1 MAERSVLDLELRSRK
16 SGRGAKE
23 ATAELQG
30 FEREVEK
37 AKKLGQDFGKGM
49 LGAAAALAGFG
60 LAAGKAFEFGKAGA
74 ELDMVQIKFRRLSD
88 ELGLSSTF
96 MERLERSTGGVVSEF
111 GLMESATNLM
121 SLGLVKNE
129 DDLRRLIRVSGEL
142 GFDMNQLVLT
152 MTNMTTMRF
161 DALGL
166 SVDGFKDKVKALE
179 AQGLSAADAF
189 REAFLRQAENQ
200 LERVGSVADTTL
212 GAFKR
217 LEAQIKNIS
226 DQAKL
231 LAADALEPVVRRLG
245 DSFEAT
251 NTLRTAVE
259 MHIITEEHFDALQQ
273 QRARGLLSNTRIMEL
288 YGAAIDAVASREERV
303 SQATSDWNRR
313 LEEQAARL
321 AAVDGIQPTLAIKM
335 ELETED
341 VFTRVKRQ
349 LELMQRGAA
358 ELSVVATI
366 LPEVDWS
373 KVDPALRDMIL
384 GQGQAL
390 AMMVEADIQAMSPEQ
405 QAELKQKIA
414 EATDVPPAQL
424 NALWDNFQQ
433 YGSRAVQRWAGD
445 TLGLLQGTVS
455 PAMQAAVQPLLTGV
469 GRFTRSLD
477 ALDGR
482 HIRIYADFLSA
493 VKSAAELPGYQHGG
507 QFMVRGLP
515 GPDRNLVQFR
525 ASDKEVITIT
535 PAGKT
540 PPSSSIGQIG
550 PISVSVGQ
558 GSNGRQ
564 IVDEM
569 MLEISRRVRVA
580 SGSGAAFVGG

>member
-1 MAERSVLDLELRSRK
+1 
-16 SGRGAKE
+16 
-23 ATAELQG
+23 
-30 FEREVEK
+30 
-37 AKKLGQDFGKGM
+37 
-49 LGAAAALAGFG
+49 
-60 LAAGKAFEFGKAGA
+60 
-74 ELDMVQIKFRRLSD
+74 
-88 ELGLSSTF
+88 
-96 MERLERSTGGVVSEF
+96 
-111 GLMESATNLM
+111 
-121 SLGLVKNE
+121 
-129 DDLRRLIRVSGEL
+129 
-142 GFDMNQLVLT
+142 
-152 MTNMTTMRF
+152 
-161 DALGL
+161 
-166 SVDGFKDKVKALE
+166 
-179 AQGLSAADAF
+179 
-189 REAFLRQAENQ
+189 
-200 LERVGSVADTTL
+200 
-212 GAFKR
+212 
-217 LEAQIKNIS
+217 
-226 DQAKL
+226 
-231 LAADALEPVVRRLG
+231 
-245 DSFEAT
+245 
-251 NTLRTAVE
+251 
-259 MHIITEEHFDALQQ
+259 
-273 QRARGLLSNTRIMEL
+273 
-288 YGAAIDAVASREERV
+288 
-303 SQATSDWNRR
+303 
-313 LEEQAARL
+313 
-321 AAVDGIQPTLAIKM
+321 
-335 ELETED
+335 
-341 VFTRVKRQ
+341 
-349 LELMQRGAA
+349 MQRGAA
-358 ELSVVATI
+358 ELTMVATI

-373 KVDPALRDMIL
+373 KVDPGIRDMIL

-493 VKSAAELPGYQHGG
+493 VKSAAELPDYQHGG

-569 MLEISRRVRVA
+569 MAEISRRVRVA

>member
-1 MAERSVLDLELRSRK
+1 MAERSVLDLLFRTRK
-16 SGRGAKE
+16 SGQGAKE
-23 ATAELQG
+23 ATTELQH
-30 FEREVEK
+30 FAREVEK
-37 AKKLGQDFGKGM
+37 AQKLGKEFAKGM
-49 LGAAAALAGFG
+49 GLATATLVGFG
-60 LAAGKAFEFGKAGA
+60 LAAKKAFEFGKAGA
-74 ELDMVQIKFRRLSD
+74 ELEMVQIKFRRLSD

-96 MERLERSTGGVVSEF
+96 MERLERSTGGVVSSFE
-111 GLMESATNLM
+111 LMQSATNLM

-189 REAFLRQAENQ
+189 REAFLRQAEDQ

-217 LEAQIKNIS
+217 LEAQLKDIS

-259 MHIITEEHFDALQQ
+259 MHIITEEMFDALQQ

-288 YGAAIDAVASREERV
+288 YGAAIDAVASREEAA
-303 SQATSDWNRR
+303 SQASGDWNRR
-313 LEEQAARL
+313 LEEQARRL
-321 AAVDGIQPTLAIKM
+321 ATVDGIQPTLAVKL

-358 ELSVVATI
+358 ELTMVATI

-373 KVDPALRDMIL
+373 KVDPGIRDMIL

-414 EATDVPPAQL
+414 DATDVPPEQL
-424 NALWDNFQQ
+424 NALWNNFQQ
-433 YGSRAVQRWAGD
+433 YGSQAVQRWAGD

-455 PAMQAAVQPLLTGV
+455 PAMQQAVQPLLTGV

-569 MLEISRRVRVA
+569 MAEISRRVRVA

>member
-1 MAERSVLDLELRSRK
+1 MAERSVLDLELRSK
-16 SGRGAKE
+16 KTGQGAKE
-23 ATAELQG
+23 ATTELQR
-30 FEREVEK
+30 FQHEVEK

-60 LAAGKAFEFGKAGA
+60 LVAKKAFEFGKAGA

-88 ELGLSSTF
+88 ELSLSSTF
-96 MERLERSTGGVVSEF
+96 MDRLERSTGGVVSSFE
-111 GLMESATNLM
+111 LMQSATNLM

-189 REAFLRQAENQ
+189 REAFLRQAEDQ

-217 LEAQIKNIS
+217 LEAQLKNIS

-259 MHIITEEHFDALQQ
+259 MHIITEEQFDALQQ
-273 QRARGLLSNTRIMEL
+273 QRARQLLSNARIMEL
-288 YGAAIDAVASREERV
+288 YGAAIDVVASREEAA
-303 SQATSDWNRR
+303 SQASGDWNRR

-321 AAVDGIQPTLAIKM
+321 AAVEGIQPTLAVKL

-358 ELSVVATI
+358 ELTMVATI

-373 KVDPALRDMIL
+373 KVDPGIRDMIL

-390 AMMVEADIQAMSPEQ
+390 AMMVEADIRAMTPEQ

-414 EATDVPPAQL
+414 DATDVPPEQL
-424 NALWDNFQQ
+424 NALWNNFQQ
-433 YGSRAVQRWAGD
+433 YGSQAVQRWAGD

-455 PAMQAAVQPLLTGV
+455 PAMQQAVQPLLTGV

-550 PISVSVGQ
+550 PISVSVGH

-569 MLEISRRVRVA
+569 MAEISRRVRVA